1 MHSPI
6 HIHRPHY
13 ELDLTAQPRRPSW
26 LVRFSQWL
34 TGQPSS
40 QQALRRELRLASFE
54 AYIH

>member
-26 LVRFSQWL
+26 LIRFSQWL
-34 TGQPSS
+34 VGRPSGP
-40 QQALRRELRLASFE
+40 QALRRELRLASFE